1 MALSNN
7 PGQAIADE
15 FEHSLKN
22 NARKLVDH
30 LEEGDYGEAVLVI
43 HEINQARDRSL
54 YYEVGKL
61 TRALHNSIINFQ
73 IDTARSFGS
82 EHGEHS
88 KIADASDR
96 LDYVVRLTDKAA
108 NRTMDLDRKSV
119 V

>member
-15 FEHSLKN
+15 CEHSLKN

-30 LEEGDYGEAVLVI
+30 LEEGGYGEAVLVI

-61 TRALHNSIINFQ
+61 TRALHNSINNFQ
-73 IDTARSFGS
+73 TDTARTLDRDAAAPDATTIS
-82 EHGEHS
+82 
-88 KIADASDR
+88 DASAR
-96 LDYVVRLTDKAA
+96 LD
-108 NRTMDLDRKSV
+108 SV
-119 V
+119 L